1 MNTQQLQDMNADI
14 ETVKIKGKN
23 YAMVFERIKALR
35 KVIPNAS
42 IETEVVHIEDGS
54 IIIRATVRDD
64 DGHIIGTGHAE
75 EKDGNGNINMTSFVE
90 NCETSAVGRALGM
103 CGIGIDDSFASA
115 DEMATAIKQTKNIS
129 KKEKDYLKSI
139 VESKNYTVAE
149 IFPLGLDLTAEQYA
163 EACRKLTRLK
173 ARSKEDL
180 ILYAEKLGMFF
191 DPTYTA
197 EMIISQLNDSY
208 SKHDEM
214 FDKLKEGN
222 PFS

>member
-75 EKDGNGNINMTSFVE
+75 EKDGKGNINMTSFVE

-103 CGIGIDDSFASA
+103 CGIGIDEGFASA
-115 DEMATAIKQTKNIS
+115 DEVATAIKQENKIS
-129 KKEKDYLKSI
+129 KKEQQLLKNLC
-139 VESKNYTVAE
+139 ESKGYTVDE
-149 IFPLGLDLTAEQYA
+149 VFNIELNTLTAEQYRQA
-163 EACRKLTRLK
+163 NKNLEKMK
-173 ARSKEDL
+173 ARKKSD
-180 ILYAEKLGMFF
+180 
-191 DPTYTA
+191 
-197 EMIISQLNDSY
+197 
-208 SKHDEM
+208 

>member
-103 CGIGIDDSFASA
+103 CGIGIDEGFASA
-115 DEMATAIKQTKNIS
+115 DEVATAIKQSNKIS
-129 KKEKDYLKSI
+129 SKDKEYLSALVK
-139 VESKNYTVAE
+139 SKNYTVEE

-163 EACRKLTRLK
+163 EACRKLSKLK
-173 ARSKEDL
+173 ARKKSD
-180 ILYAEKLGMFF
+180 
-191 DPTYTA
+191 
-197 EMIISQLNDSY
+197 
-208 SKHDEM
+208 

>member
-54 IIIRATVRDD
+54 IIIRATVRDA

-75 EKDGNGNINMTSFVE
+75 EKDGKGNINMTSFVE

-103 CGIGIDDSFASA
+103 CGIGIDEGFASA
-115 DEMATAIKQTKNIS
+115 DEVATAIKQSNKIS
-129 KKEKDYLKSI
+129 KKEKEYLTAI
-139 VESKNYTVAE
+139 VESKNYTVKE

-163 EACRKLTRLK
+163 EACHKLTKLK
-173 ARSKEDL
+173 PRKKSDF
-180 ILYAEKLGMFF
+180 EKL
-191 DPTYTA
+191 A
-197 EMIISQLNDSY
+197 
-208 SKHDEM
+208 
-214 FDKLKEGN
+214 EGN
-222 PFS
+222 PFE